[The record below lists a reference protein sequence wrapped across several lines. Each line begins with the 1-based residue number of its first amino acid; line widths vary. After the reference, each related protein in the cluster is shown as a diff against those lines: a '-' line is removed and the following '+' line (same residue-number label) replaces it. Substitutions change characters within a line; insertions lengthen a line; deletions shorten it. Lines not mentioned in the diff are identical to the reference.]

1 MANASAETAEDAL
14 AVDVWEDGTNGDEL
28 TADVVITDVDDTAV
42 DIKKSPADAVAAD
55 AEAIVADDF
64 GEMKLL
70 IARFDVSFVEG
81 ELIELEEHLLYV
93 LFLDAGN

>member
-1 MANASAETAEDAL
+1 MKSDIL
-14 AVDVWEDGTNGDEL
+14 AQCLDWH
-28 TADVVITDVDDTAV
+28 
-42 DIKKSPADAVAAD
+42 P
-55 AEAIVADDF
+55 EAIVADDF